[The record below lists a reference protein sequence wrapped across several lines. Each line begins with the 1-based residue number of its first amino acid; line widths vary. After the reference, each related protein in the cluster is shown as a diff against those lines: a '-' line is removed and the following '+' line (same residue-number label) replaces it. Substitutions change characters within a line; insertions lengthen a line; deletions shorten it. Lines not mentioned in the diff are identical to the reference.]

1 MFKSQE
7 KVSIF
12 FFFCMRNQ
20 GGLINRLGQLKLRND
35 GMYCRPTTE
44 GDWILRISVTVTP
57 SLARSRWL
65 YPPPPS
71 R

>member
-12 FFFCMRNQ
+12 SCVRNQ

-35 GMYCRPTTE
+35 GLYWRPTTE
-44 GDWILRISVTVTP
+44 DSEDFSDCDP
-57 SLARSRWL
+57 SLARSRML
-65 YPPPPS
+65 YPRPPS